1 MDHNALHWLRQRRTV
16 RRFTADD
23 VKDDEI
29 ETLLEMAMYAPNR
42 LNRQP
47 WHFVVIRD
55 AKIKKGLSDLLRVH
69 PYLEAAPVVIAVA
82 STYDTSPTW
91 LMDISAATEN
101 LLLAATALGL
111 GSAWIGSPD
120 TVMWDIAEEWMHD
133 TLGIPF
139 SVRIPTLVAV
149 GHPAEQP
156 EPHSRE
162 DRWDRSKVH
171 YDCWGN
177 HNESGGRGGGV

>member
-1 MDHNALHWLRQRRTV
+1 MDPNALNWLRQRRTV
-16 RRFTADD
+16 RKFTAED
-23 VKDDEI
+23 VSKDAI

-55 AKIKKGLSDLLRVH
+55 AKIKKGLSELLRVH
-69 PYLEAAPVVIAVA
+69 SYLEAAPVVIAVA

-91 LMDISAATEN
+91 LMDISAAEN

-111 GSAWIGSPD
+111 GAAWIGSPN

-133 TLGIPF
+133 TLGIPLN
-139 SVRIPTLVAV
+139 VRIPTLVAV
-149 GHPAEQP
+149 GHPAE
-156 EPHSRE
+156 
-162 DRWDRSKVH
+162 
-171 YDCWGN
+171 
-177 HNESGGRGGGV
+177 